1 MALGPGDLHLA
12 VCQRFSAAVR
22 AADGKWD
29 RPSPCDGW
37 NAREVLEHVIG
48 FHDVLLL
55 RPLGLK
61 PQRPREDP
69 GRRWSLTLD
78 RVAQALRRDGLFEH
92 VVEVPAVGA
101 NSSTRLDAMTLV
113 PRLSQDVLVH
123 TWDLARAGGADDR
136 VDPGWCA
143 RFIDEL
149 PTDPDALSA
158 SGMFGHPIAVGGQ
171 ADAQSRLLGRL
182 GRDPSWKPPG
192 RILVAVDG
200 VLPVGALAVV
210 DGLSPA
216 DWLT

>member
-1 MALGPGDLHLA
+1 MRWVGRQD
-12 VCQRFSAAVR
+12 
-22 AADGKWD
+22 
-29 RPSPCDGW
+29 
-37 NAREVLEHVIG
+37 VLEHVIG

-78 RVAQALRRDGLFEH
+78 RLAQALRRDELLEH
-92 VVEVPAVGA
+92 VIEVPAIGT
-101 NSSTRLDAMTLV
+101 NSSSRLDAMTLV

-123 TWDLARAGGADDR
+123 TWDLARAAGADDR
-136 VDPGWCA
+136 LDPGWCA
-143 RFIDEL
+143 WFVDKL
-149 PTDPDALSA
+149 PTDPDALSV
-158 SGMFGHPIAVGGQ
+158 SGTFKPPFSLVGL